1 VVVNMEATVQ
11 GIASAVKEAELR
23 AGCEIHAVLATVGGA
38 QIKGFNSHGV
48 VAIKS
53 GEVVG
58 SDVDRVLD
66 AARAVALPMDQDILH
81 VLPQEFLVDG
91 QDGIKE
97 PVGMSGVRLE
107 ARVHIV
113 STPIAAAQ
121 NVIKCCQ
128 RAGLHV
134 VDLVF
139 APFAAAEA
147 VLSPEEKEL
156 GVAVVEIGA
165 GTTGVLAF
173 AGGAVKHTAVLSVG
187 GNHVSSDIA
196 AGLRTPFR
204 DAELLKRRHGAALV
218 SAVPVGENIEVPTVG
233 GRPAREL
240 SRRMLAEI
248 IEPRMDEMFALVQRQ
263 LIRCG
268 LDTSLTS
275 GIVLTGGTVM
285 MEGVVALAER
295 VFQLPVRIGT
305 PLACDGIDETLV
317 APEYAA
323 AIGLTRYGASPRER
337 LAGLVDDPHLLH
349 RVRRRMVEWL
359 KELM

>member
-1 VVVNMEATVQ
+1 
-11 GIASAVKEAELR
+11 
-23 AGCEIHAVLATVGGA
+23 
-38 QIKGFNSHGV
+38 
-48 VAIKS
+48 
-53 GEVVG
+53 
-58 SDVDRVLD
+58 
-66 AARAVALPMDQDILH
+66 
-81 VLPQEFLVDG
+81 
-91 QDGIKE
+91 
-97 PVGMSGVRLE
+97 MSGVRLE
-107 ARVHIV
+107 ARVHII
-113 STPIAAAQ
+113 STPIASAQ

-165 GTTGVLAF
+165 GATGLLAF

-204 DAELLKRRHGAALV
+204 EAELLKRRFGAALA
-218 SAVPVGENIEVPTVG
+218 SAVPAAEMVEVPTVG
-233 GRPAREL
+233 GRAPREL
-240 SRRMLAEI
+240 SRRILAEI
-248 IEPRMDEMFALVQRQ
+248 IEPRMDEIFALVQRQ

-268 LDTSLTS
+268 LDSALTS
-275 GIVLTGGTVM
+275 GIVLTGGSVM
-285 MEGVVALAER
+285 MEGVTGLAER
-295 VFQLPVRIGT
+295 VFQLPVRLGT
-305 PLACDGIDETLV
+305 PLACDGIDETLA

-323 AIGLTRYGASPRER
+323 AIGLTRYGAAPRDR
-337 LAGLVDDPHLLH
+337 LHGLVEDAHLLH